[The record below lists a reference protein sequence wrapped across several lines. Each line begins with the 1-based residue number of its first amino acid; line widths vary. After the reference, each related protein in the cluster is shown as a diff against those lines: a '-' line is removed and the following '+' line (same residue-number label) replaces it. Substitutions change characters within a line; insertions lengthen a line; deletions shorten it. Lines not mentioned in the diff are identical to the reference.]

1 MYVKYDIEADAL
13 YVRLRDPV
21 GEIHT
26 RPLDDLRIVDYDE
39 SDAVVGV
46 ELLAVREAGVRL
58 EGLPE
63 AGRIGELIAA
73 LRELRSA

>member
-1 MYVKYDIEADAL
+1 MYVKYDLEADAL

-26 RPLDDLRIVDYDE
+26 RPLDDLRSVDYDE

-46 ELLAVREAGVRL
+46 AHVAVREAGVKL
-58 EGLPE
+58 DGLPE
-63 AGRIGELIAA
+63 ADRIEAVIAS

>member
-1 MYVKYDIEADAL
+1 MYIKYDLEADAL
-13 YVRLRDPV
+13 YVRLREPA

-46 ELLAVREAGVRL
+46 ELLAVREAGVKL

-63 AGRIGELIAA
+63 ADRIDEA
-73 LRELRSA
+73 LASLRDLRSA

>member
-1 MYVKYDIEADAL
+1 MYVKYDPDADAL
-13 YVRLRDPV
+13 YVRLREPE
-21 GEIHT
+21 GEVHT

-39 SDAVVGV
+39 RNAVVGV
-46 ELLAVREAGVRL
+46 ELLAVLEVGVKL

-63 AGRIGELIAA
+63 AERIDQALAS